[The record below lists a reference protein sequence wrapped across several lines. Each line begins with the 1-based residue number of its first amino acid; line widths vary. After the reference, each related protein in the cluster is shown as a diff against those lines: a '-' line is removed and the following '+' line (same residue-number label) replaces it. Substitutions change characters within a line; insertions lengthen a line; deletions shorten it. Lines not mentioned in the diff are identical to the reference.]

1 MIASRSSRETIS
13 SIGTRSTIG
22 RDVDAL
28 DDAVQVDPGDER
40 VDVQTGD
47 HPVEIEPVDHAVEL
61 DAFGD
66 ELVEVDL
73 VERRVDDLGDEQ
85 PQERRRRLLV
95 ARALLAPALVE
106 PTEPVPRLTQ
116 RLLHEPGARQEREEE
131 LGAAHHRGGGAG
143 APLRALER
151 DPDRRARDE
160 RDTGGRAGGLVARRL
175 ALGERLAAERAGD
188 GLGEHLGGERRHPDR
203 DPERLLDQLLER
215 RRGLRGDP
223 EGDDLAEAFG

>member
-1 MIASRSSRETIS
+1 MRSMMRSRSIR
-13 SIGTRSTIG
+13 
-22 RDVDAL
+22 A
-28 DDAVQVDPGDER
+28 DDR
-40 VDVQTGD
+40 VDVQARD
-47 HPVEIEPVDHAVEL
+47 HPVEVEPVDDAVEL

-95 ARALLAPALVE
+95 ARALLAPARVE
-106 PTEPVPRLTQ
+106 PSEPVPRLTQ
-116 RLLHEPGARQEREEE
+116 RLLHERRARHEREEE
-131 LGAAHHRGGGAG
+131 LGAPHHRGGGAG
-143 APLRALER
+143 TPLRALER
-151 DPDRRARDE
+151 DPDRCARDE

-175 ALGERLAAERAGD
+175 ALGEWLAAERAGD
-188 GLGEHLGGERRHPDR
+188 RLCEHLRGERRHPDR

-223 EGDDLAEAFG
+223 QRDDLAEAFG